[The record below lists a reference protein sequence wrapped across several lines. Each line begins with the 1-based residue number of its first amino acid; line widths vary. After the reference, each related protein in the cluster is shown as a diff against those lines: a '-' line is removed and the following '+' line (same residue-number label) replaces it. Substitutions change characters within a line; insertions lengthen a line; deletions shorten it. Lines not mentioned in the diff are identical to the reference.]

1 MVMCTRGKIRHGGMW
16 EFVADTFVGG
26 VECRCVNGR
35 VLFGGGLRLRDEGVR
50 GGGIGGL
57 EESDGREMGGWGKGL
72 A

>member
-1 MVMCTRGKIRHGGMW
+1 
-16 EFVADTFVGG
+16 
-26 VECRCVNGR
+26 VNGR